1 MRKYITLTII
11 SLGIAAYCWAAAEA
25 TYRYPVK
32 GTLPGP
38 TLIILVGEDVSFE
51 EAMALRRRNAA
62 LEQELAAAR
71 EEIERLQGRIS
82 RAADDLEIVT
92 DFLRA
97 TAPAT
102 AGTQSETPTRDPMIE
117 GPGWKIYRE
126 GDRVFLDEKTVLHW

>member
-11 SLGIAAYCWAAAEA
+11 SLGIAAYCWAATDA

-102 AGTQSETPTRDPMIE
+102 AGT
-117 GPGWKIYRE
+117 
-126 GDRVFLDEKTVLHW
+126 